1 MRPIFYLSSPRCQFG
16 FAEEFVRKLPIV
28 VFPEKQPGKERKQP
42 GKERKWH
49 MSNIH
54 PFSPT
59 VSFFLV
65 IFLLKWAQAKCCRRN
80 HYGTRINQF
89 IN

>member
-28 VFPEKQPGKERKQP
+28 VFPEKQPGKERK
-42 GKERKWH
+42 WH
-49 MSNIH
+49 MSNTH

-65 IFLLKWAQAKCCRRN
+65 IFLLNWAQAKCCRRN
-80 HYGTRINQF
+80 HNGTRINQF

>member
-16 FAEEFVRKLPIV
+16 FAVEFDRKLPIV
-28 VFPEKQPGKERKQP
+28 VFPEKQP

-65 IFLLKWAQAKCCRRN
+65 IF
-80 HYGTRINQF
+80 F
-89 IN
+89 IELGSSEMLQKES